1 MIQTP
6 PRTIALTGATGFVG
20 RTLTRELLRR
30 GHRVRALV
38 RDLRRARDTLPV
50 GDASLTLV
58 TGDALD
64 GRSGAELVAGADAC
78 LNLIGIIRQ
87 EPGGRTF
94 TEIHVDTT
102 RALLQAC
109 QSSGTRRFV
118 QMSALGVSG
127 DADCEYRRT
136 KWAAEL
142 LVRRSGL
149 DWTIF
154 RPGLIHGP
162 EGDFMQMAAEWASGQ
177 SPPYFFMPYFTRW
190 EHDDRVPA
198 GPTRTIDPV
207 VQPVAVEDVA
217 LAFAEC
223 LDRPETI
230 GEIYPLVGP
239 ERLTWPRLLTLVRD
253 HVPGSN
259 RALVPWGIPSEVA
272 AMIAKAAQA
281 AGLGGVLPFDHG
293 MAVMGGQDN
302 TAGTHKVRAELGL
315 EPRPF
320 TPTFIAY
327 APRL

>member
-1 MIQTP
+1 MIQSAA
-6 PRTIALTGATGFVG
+6 RTVALTGASGFVG

-30 GHRVRALV
+30 GFRVRALV
-38 RDLRRARDTLPV
+38 RERDRARDTLPV
-50 GDASLTLV
+50 HNPGLSLV
-58 TGDALD
+58 MGDALD
-64 GRSGAELVAGADAC
+64 ARSPSELVEGADAC
-78 LNLIGIIRQ
+78 INLIGILRQ

-94 TEIHVDTT
+94 AELHTDTT
-102 RALLQAC
+102 RALVQAC
-109 QSSGTRRFV
+109 LASGTRRFV

-142 LVRRSGL
+142 LVRHSGL

-162 EGDFMQMAAEWASGQ
+162 ESGFIQSAAEWASGQ
-177 SPPYFFMPYFTRW
+177 SPPYLFLPYFTRR

-198 GPTRTIDPV
+198 GPTRTITPR

-217 LAFAEC
+217 AAFAEC
-223 LDRPETI
+223 LNRPESI

-239 ERLTWPRLLTLVRD
+239 ETLTWPRILTLVRD

-259 RALVPWGIPSEVA
+259 RSLVPWGIPSEVA
-272 AMIAKAAQA
+272 AAVAKLAAA
-281 AGLGGVLPFDHG
+281 AGLAGLLPFDHG
-293 MAVMGGQDN
+293 MAVMGGQDS
-302 TAGTHKVRAELGL
+302 TAGLDKVRAELGL

-327 APRL
+327 APRV